1 MAPQP
6 AKCMHGLTN
15 DTETRC
21 PCPIFV
27 PRTVITG
34 GNEGNLCDGCTHS
47 ISWHIKLNSPPPSQS
62 LSTQID
68 AILSSYTMQPAGS
81 SAGSSS
87 AGPLQTSSAH
97 IDVIL
102 ASYTT
107 QSASG
112 SSSEKLAQLVS
123 ESEAQ
128 KEAISGL
135 KGSYQSDQENITKVS
150 FFSCKPRPR

>member
-1 MAPQP
+1 
-6 AKCMHGLTN
+6 
-15 DTETRC
+15 
-21 PCPIFV
+21 
-27 PRTVITG
+27 
-34 GNEGNLCDGCTHS
+34 
-47 ISWHIKLNSPPPSQS
+47 
-62 LSTQID
+62 
-68 AILSSYTMQPAGS
+68 MQPAGS

-87 AGPLQTSSAH
+87 AGPLQSSSAH

-123 ESEAQ
+123 ESEAR

-135 KGSYQSDQENITKVS
+135 KGSYINQIKRISQ
-150 FFSCKPRPR
+150 R